1 MNDYILEVDESIGY
15 LMNELGK
22 REIDEHVHIIIVSDH
37 GMADTTDEKLIYYD
51 DILSEDVLKHVRNRE
66 ALPLLDLRPSP
77 DAPKDTIKKI
87 YDQLYQYTQNS
98 SDPHFEV
105 YKREDMP
112 DRFHYKHSNR
122 ITPVVAIP
130 EVGYTFVTHEEIEK
144 KGGFKNGGNHGYDN
158 LADDMRAIFIAKG
171 PKIDRVYK
179 KGTILAPFFNV
190 EVFGLMTELLNMDAP
205 PNNGSLQADFP
216 IVFSPPF

>member
-1 MNDYILEVDESIGY
+1 MNDYIAEVDESIGY
-15 LMNELGK
+15 LMNELAK
-22 REIDEHVHIIIVSDH
+22 REIDNHVHVIIVSDH
-37 GMADTTDEKLIYYD
+37 GMAETTDQKLIYYD

-66 ALPLLDLRPSP
+66 ALPLLDLRPGP

-98 SDPHFEV
+98 SDPHFQV
-105 YKREDMP
+105 YKREEVP

-130 EVGYTFVTHEEIEK
+130 DVGYTFVTHEEVNK
-144 KGGFKNGGNHGYDN
+144 KGGFKKGGNHGYDN
-158 LADDMRAIFIAKG
+158 LADDMRAIFMAKG